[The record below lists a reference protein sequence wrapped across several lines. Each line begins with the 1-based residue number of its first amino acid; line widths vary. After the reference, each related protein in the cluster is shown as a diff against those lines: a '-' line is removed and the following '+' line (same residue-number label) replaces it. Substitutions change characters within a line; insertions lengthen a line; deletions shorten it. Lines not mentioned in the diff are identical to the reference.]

1 MIRDLPRPALIETL
15 KAEREATS
23 RFVDLLRREQ
33 QVLGDGK
40 VDELEILTP
49 HKVRLA
55 NELAGFVRTRREQL
69 LSLGLTPDAPGM
81 RSWAAG
87 QPQPDAAALW
97 ESLHALAGQA
107 RALNETN
114 GALIEMRV
122 RYCERSL
129 AALNEACGRGA
140 LYGRHGETISA
151 PPARTSLR
159 A

>member
-1 MIRDLPRPALIETL
+1 MIPARRVSLLDTL
-15 KAEREATS
+15 ESERAATS

-33 QVLGDGK
+33 QVLSGGS

-49 HKVRLA
+49 QKVKLA
-55 NELAGFVRTRREQL
+55 NELAAFVRARREHL
-69 LSLGLTPDAPGM
+69 LALGLTPDAQGM

-87 QPQPDAAALW
+87 ETRAEAAALW

-107 RALNETN
+107 KALNATN
-114 GALIEMRV
+114 GALIDMRT

-129 AALNEACGRGA
+129 AALNEASGRTA
-140 LYGRHGETISA
+140 LYGRRGETVLA
-151 PPARTSLR
+151 PPVRTSLR